1 MNTASRFAAGSLFA
15 VASLVAN
22 TTDLAQWCE
31 LSAQD
36 LDKVHAATELRPM
49 SPQECRRMVDI
60 QRELLRRVGQHH
72 TLMLTL
78 LPGVSASASPPP
90 APIAPMVP
98 PPVGRVRRWLRRM
111 VG

>member
-1 MNTASRFAAGSLFA
+1 MDTRTAI
-15 VASLVAN
+15 ASIVAN

-31 LSAQD
+31 LQAQD
-36 LDKVHAATELRPM
+36 LDKVYAATELRPM
-49 SPQECRRMVDI
+49 SPQECRRMVDV
-60 QRELLRRVGQHH
+60 QRETLRRIGQHH

-78 LPGVSASASPPP
+78 LPGVTASAPA

-98 PPVGRVRRWLRRM
+98 PPAGRVRRWLRRM

>member
-1 MNTASRFAAGSLFA
+1 MDTRTAI
-15 VASLVAN
+15 ASIVAN

-31 LSAQD
+31 LKAQD
-36 LDKVHAATELRPM
+36 LDKVYAATELRPM

-60 QRELLRRVGQHH
+60 QRETLRRVGQHH

-78 LPGVSASASPPP
+78 LPGVVVSAPA

-98 PPVGRVRRWLRRM
+98 PPAGRVRRWLRRW